1 VTDPHGEH
9 RTAEVYLN
17 GRVGRR
23 PEYPVSYDD
32 LKAAAEEELSPEAR
46 AYVAGGAGREG
57 TMSENRRAFRRW
69 RLVPRMLRDVADRDL
84 SVEAFGRTLPLPF
97 LLAPVGLQTLY
108 HEEGELA
115 TARAAADLDVP
126 MAVSTVSSKPLED
139 VADALGETTGWFQ
152 LYWSTDDELTDSFL
166 ERAEEAGYEAVVV
179 TVDTGLTGWRERELS
194 QATLPFFEGH
204 GTGNYVTD
212 DRFRETVPGDPDD
225 VDDAARHLV
234 DLFTDPGHD
243 WDDFEALCG
252 RTDLP
257 VLVKGLVHPDDA
269 VRAVEAGADG
279 VVVSN
284 HGGRQLDGS
293 VGALDALP
301 AVAEAVGDEALLVF
315 DSGVRNG
322 ADVLRALALGA
333 DLVGLGRP
341 YLYGLTLGGEE
352 GVRAVLKNVRAD
364 LDLSLG
370 LCGYADVSDVDRAAV
385 VRSGES
391 PSRNV

>member
-1 VTDPHGEH
+1 MTDPHGEH
-9 RTAEVYLN
+9 RTTEVYLD

-32 LKAAAEEELSPEAR
+32 LREAAEEVLSPDAR
-46 AYVAGGAGREG
+46 AYVSGGAGREG

-84 SVEAFGRTLPLPF
+84 SVELFGGTLPLPF

-108 HEEGELA
+108 DEEGEVA
-115 TARAAADLDVP
+115 TARAAAALDVP
-126 MAVSTVSSKPLED
+126 MAVSTVSSRPMEE

-152 LYWSTDDELTDSFL
+152 LYWSPDDGLTDSFL
-166 ERAEEAGYEAVVV
+166 SRAEAAGYEAVVV
-179 TVDTGLTGWRERELS
+179 TVDTGLSGWRERELS
-194 QATLPFFEGH
+194 RAALPFFRGH

-212 DRFRETVPGDPDD
+212 DRFRETIDGDPDD
-225 VDDAARHLV
+225 VDDAARHLL
-234 DLFTDPGHD
+234 DSFTDPGHHGG
-243 WDDFEALCG
+243 DFAALCD

-257 VLVKGLVHPDDA
+257 VLVKGILHPDDA

-284 HGGRQLDGS
+284 HGGRQVDGS
-293 VGALDALP
+293 IGALDALP
-301 AVAEAVGDEALLVF
+301 AVADAVGDDVPVVF

-370 LCGYADVSDVDRAAV
+370 LCGYAAAEDVGREAV
-385 VRSGES
+385 VRSGEAPGRS
-391 PSRNV
+391 G